1 MTIQQTAELTHAAML
16 GLGVHRPERVVT
28 NDEICEVLD
37 STDEWIQTRSGI
49 RTRRFAAED
58 ETLIGMSVSASE
70 KALAAAGVDA
80 NQIGCVIVA
89 TSTHPEHT
97 PASAPQVATALG
109 ITAAAFDISA
119 GCAGFCHAL
128 NLAASM
134 VRSGAE
140 SHVLVIGVEQLS
152 RFMDP
157 TDRGT
162 AFIFAD
168 GAGAVVVGPS
178 DTAGIGPTAWGSDGS
193 QAHVITQ
200 TPSCMGVRDHT
211 AADHPV
217 VQMEGTAVFR
227 WAPFAMA
234 KVAHE
239 ALGLAGIGV
248 EDLDAF
254 IPHQA
259 NLRITQT
266 LAKNI
271 GLPDSVAIATDVI
284 DSGNTS
290 AASVPLAIEAMIRH
304 DEAAPGDTALLIAF
318 GAGLSYAG
326 QVVTLPRLG

>member
-1 MTIQQTAELTHAAML
+1 MAIRQSDEMVHAAML
-16 GLGVHRPERVVT
+16 GLGVYRPERVVT

-37 STDEWIQTRSGI
+37 SSDEWIQTRSGI
-49 RTRRFAAED
+49 RTRRFASPD
-58 ETLIGMSVSASE
+58 ETLISMATTAAE
-70 KALAAAGVDA
+70 RALAVAGVTAD
-80 NQIGCVIVA
+80 QLGCVIVA

-97 PASAPQVATALG
+97 PASAPQIATLLG
-109 ITAAAFDISA
+109 TKTAAFDVSA
-119 GCAGFCHAL
+119 GCAGFCHGL
-128 NLAASM
+128 NLASSM

-140 SHVLVIGVEQLS
+140 QYVLVIGVEQLS

-168 GAGAVVVGPS
+168 GAGAVVVGPAAE
-178 DTAGIGPTAWGSDGS
+178 AGIGPAAWGSDGS

-200 TPSCMGVRDHT
+200 TPSCLGSH
-211 AADHPV
+211 AEQPV

-234 KVAHE
+234 EVAHE
-239 ALGLAGIGV
+239 ALAGAGV
-248 EDLDAF
+248 SVDDLDAF

-271 GLPDSVAIATDVI
+271 KLPESVAVATDVV

-290 AASVPLAIEAMIRH
+290 AASVPLAMDAVLRSGQA
-304 DEAAPGDTALLIAF
+304 DAGDLALLIAF

-326 QVVTLPRLG
+326 QVVTLPPYE